1 MSARLS
7 EAQRARFT
15 AFVEARI
22 GLHFSPSGSG
32 ELEQRIARAASET
45 GFPSSVEFVEWLT
58 HSPLSKEQLET
69 LASHLTIGE
78 TYFWRDKETFRIF
91 QERVIPEL
99 VARRREEGRF
109 LRIWSAGCATGEEP
123 YSIAILLK
131 ETIADI
137 SDWNVTILATDIN
150 PQFIEKA
157 VRGVYGDWSFRDAPA
172 WLGEKYF
179 VAAEDGGLEIS
190 PSLRGM
196 VDFRM
201 LNLAEDSYPSL
212 FSNTNAMDL
221 VFCRNV
227 LMYFSPQIMG
237 RVVERLSRSLVA
249 GGWLIVS
256 PTEIPHVQG
265 APFSVVMLS
274 GVHLL
279 RKEDAPTAGSLAL
292 PVKEPERTPVAPL
305 DLPASRFEV
314 PAVDQ
319 RVLPAPT
326 LTLEERLERSADLH
340 RRGLYMDA
348 VESLRGILSIA
359 PENGDVLALL
369 ARSYANLGRLPLA
382 REWCEKAIRADRLNP
397 SRHFL
402 LATIMQ
408 EQGDPQGAQRSL
420 RQALYADPDFVLA
433 HFSLGNSM
441 LRLGRKRDGERHLQI
456 ALSLL
461 QEHEREETLPE
472 SDGTT
477 VGRLRETM
485 SGLLT
490 GSGGS

>member
-1 MSARLS
+1 M
-7 EAQRARFT
+7 ARFAT
-15 AFVEARI
+15 FVETRI
-22 GLHFSPSGSG
+22 GLRFSPSNRGQ
-32 ELEQRIARAASET
+32 LEQRIGSAASES
-45 GFPSSVEFVEWLT
+45 GFTDGDEFIEWIT
-58 HSPLSKEQLET
+58 SSPLSREQLEV
-69 LASHLTIGE
+69 LASHLTVGE
-78 TYFWRDKETFRIF
+78 TYFWRGKETFRVF

-99 VARRREEGRF
+99 VARRREEGKF

-137 SDWNVTILATDIN
+137 SEWNVTILATDIN

-157 VRGVYGDWSFRDAPA
+157 VRGVYRDWSFRDAPS
-172 WLGEKYF
+172 WLEEKYF
-179 VAAEDGGLEIS
+179 VAAEDGGFEIS

-201 LNLAEDSYPSL
+201 LNLAEDTYPSL

-227 LMYFSPQIMG
+227 LMYFSPQVLHE
-237 RVVERLSRSLVA
+237 VVRRLSRSLTA

-256 PTEIPHVQG
+256 PTEIPQVQG

-279 RKEDAPTAGSLAL
+279 RKEGAPEARSMAL
-292 PVKEPERTPVAPL
+292 PVEEPERSSGGRL
-305 DLPASRFEV
+305 DLPASRSEV
-314 PAVDQ
+314 PFVDQ
-319 RVLPAPT
+319 GVLPAPAFS
-326 LTLEERLERSADLH
+326 LEERLERAADLY
-340 RRGLYMDA
+340 RRGLYEEA
-348 VESLRGILSIA
+348 VEALRGLLCVA

-382 REWCEKAIRADRLNP
+382 REWCEKAIRADRLSP

-408 EQGDPQGAQRSL
+408 EQGDPHGAQRSL

-433 HFSLGNSM
+433 HFSLGHSM
-441 LRLGRKRDGERHLQI
+441 LRLGNKRDGERYLRI

-461 QEHEREETLPE
+461 QDREREETLPE

-477 VGRLRETM
+477 VGRLREM
-485 SGLLT
+485 ISSLLNGSSG
-490 GSGGS
+490 S

>member
-1 MSARLS
+1 M
-7 EAQRARFT
+7 ARFST
-15 AFVEARI
+15 FVETRI
-22 GLHFSPSGSG
+22 GLRFSPSNRGQ
-32 ELEQRIARAASET
+32 LEQRIGSAASES
-45 GFPSSVEFVEWLT
+45 GFNDRDEFIEWIT
-58 HSPLSKEQLET
+58 SSPLSREQLEV
-69 LASHLTIGE
+69 LASHLTVGE
-78 TYFWRDKETFRIF
+78 TYFWRDKETFRVF

-99 VARRREEGRF
+99 VARRREEGKF

-137 SDWNVTILATDIN
+137 SEWNVTILATDIN

-157 VRGVYGDWSFRDAPA
+157 VRGVYRDWSFRDAPS
-172 WLGEKYF
+172 WLEEKYF
-179 VAAEDGGLEIS
+179 VAAEDGGFEIS

-201 LNLAEDSYPSL
+201 LNLAEDTYPSL

-227 LMYFSPQIMG
+227 LMYFSPQVM
-237 RVVERLSRSLVA
+237 RKVVESLSRSLTA

-256 PTEIPHVQG
+256 PTEIPQVQG

-279 RKEDAPTAGSLAL
+279 RKEEAPQAQPMAL
-292 PVKEPERTPVAPL
+292 PVEEPERISAERL
-305 DLPASRFEV
+305 DSPASRSEV
-314 PAVDQ
+314 PCVDQ
-319 RVLPAPT
+319 GVFPAPAFC
-326 LTLEERLERSADLH
+326 LEERLERAADLYQ
-340 RRGLYMDA
+340 RGLYVEA
-348 VESLRGILSIA
+348 VEALRGLLCVA

-369 ARSYANLGRLPLA
+369 ARSYANLGRLSLA
-382 REWCEKAIRADRLNP
+382 REWCEKAIRTDRLRP

-402 LATIMQ
+402 LATIME
-408 EQGDPQGAQRSL
+408 EQGDPQGAQTSL
-420 RQALYADPDFVLA
+420 RQALYADQDFVLA
-433 HFSLGNSM
+433 HFSLGHLL
-441 LRLGRKRDGERHLQI
+441 LRLGKKRDGERHLRI

-477 VGRLRETM
+477 VGRLRGM
-485 SGLLT
+485 ICGLLNE
-490 GSGGS
+490 GGGL

>member
-7 EAQRARFT
+7 EGQIARFT
-15 AFVEARI
+15 AFVETRI
-22 GLHFSPSGSG
+22 GLQLSSSSST
-32 ELEQRIARAASET
+32 ELERKIAHAAWEN
-45 GFPSSVEFVEWLT
+45 GFPSGVEFVEWLT
-58 HSPLSKEQLET
+58 GSPQSREHLET

-78 TYFWRDKETFRIF
+78 TYFWRDKETFRVF

-99 VARRREEGRF
+99 VARRRGEGKF

-137 SDWNVTILATDIN
+137 SEWNVTILATDIN
-150 PQFIEKA
+150 PEFIKKA
-157 VRGVYGDWSFRDAPA
+157 ARGFYRDWSFRDAPS
-172 WLGEKYF
+172 WLREKYF
-179 VAAEDGGLEIS
+179 VAVEDGGFEIS

-201 LNLAEDSYPSL
+201 LNLAEDTYPSL

-227 LMYFSPQIMG
+227 LMYFSPQVM
-237 RVVERLSRSLVA
+237 RKVVERLSRSLTG

-265 APFSVVMLS
+265 GPFSVITLS

-279 RKEDAPTAGSLAL
+279 QKEEAPEAQRIAPL
-292 PVKEPERTPVAPL
+292 VEEPERISVEQLDSPAPR
-305 DLPASRFEV
+305 PEV
-314 PAVDQ
+314 PCLDQ
-319 RVLPAPT
+319 SVFPAPT
-326 LTLEERLERSADLH
+326 QSLEERLERAADLYE
-340 RRGLYMDA
+340 RGLYIEA
-348 VESLRGILSIA
+348 VEALHGLLRVA

-382 REWCEKAIRADRLNP
+382 REWCEKAIRADRLSP
-397 SRHFL
+397 SCHFL
-402 LATIMQ
+402 LATILE
-408 EQGDPQGAQRSL
+408 EQGDPQAAQQAL

-433 HFSLGNSM
+433 HFSLGHLM
-441 LRLGRKRDGERHLQI
+441 LRLGRKQEWERHLHN

-461 QEHEREETLPE
+461 QEHEQEETIPE

-477 VGRLRETM
+477 VGRLM
-485 SGLLT
+485 GMIN
-490 GSGGS
+490 GSLNVGGGS

>member
-1 MSARLS
+1 M
-7 EAQRARFT
+7 ARFST
-15 AFVEARI
+15 FVETRI
-22 GLHFSPSGSG
+22 GLRFSPSNCG
-32 ELEQRIARAASET
+32 ELEQRIAHAASEA

-58 HSPLSKEQLET
+58 RSPPSKDQLET
-69 LASHLTIGE
+69 LASHLTVGE
-78 TYFWRDKETFRIF
+78 TYFWRDKETFRVF

-99 VARRREEGRF
+99 VARRREEGKF

-137 SDWNVTILATDIN
+137 SEWNVTILATDIN
-150 PQFIEKA
+150 PQFIAKA
-157 VRGVYGDWSFRDAPA
+157 VRGVYRDWSFRDAPS
-172 WLGEKYF
+172 WLGGKYF
-179 VAAEDGGLEIS
+179 VAAEDGDFEIS

-196 VDFRM
+196 VDFRL
-201 LNLAEDSYPSL
+201 LNLAEDTYPSL

-227 LMYFSPQIMG
+227 LMYFSPQVLHE
-237 RVVERLSRSLVA
+237 VVRRLSRSLTA

-256 PTEIPHVQG
+256 PTEIPQVQG

-279 RKEDAPTAGSLAL
+279 RKEEAPQAQPMAL
-292 PVKEPERTPVAPL
+292 PVERL
-305 DLPASRFEV
+305 DLHASRSEV
-314 PAVDQ
+314 PFVDQ
-319 RVLPAPT
+319 SVFPAPAFC
-326 LTLEERLERSADLH
+326 LEERLERATDLYQ
-340 RRGLYMDA
+340 RGLYVEA
-348 VESLRGILSIA
+348 VEALRSILSIA

-402 LATIMQ
+402 LATIME
-408 EQGDPQGAQRSL
+408 EQGDPQGAQTSL
-420 RQALYADPDFVLA
+420 RQALYADQDFVLA
-433 HFSLGNSM
+433 HFSLGHSM
-441 LRLGRKRDGERHLQI
+441 LRLGNKRDGERHLRI

-461 QEHEREETLPE
+461 QGREREETIPE

-477 VGRLRETM
+477 VGRLRDM
-485 SGLLT
+485 ISGLLN

>member
-7 EAQRARFT
+7 EAQMTRFST
-15 AFVEARI
+15 FVETRI
-22 GLHFSPSGSG
+22 GLRFSPSNRG
-32 ELEQRIARAASET
+32 ELEQRIAHAASEA
-45 GFPSSVEFVEWLT
+45 GFLSSVEFVEWLT
-58 HSPLSKEQLET
+58 RSPLSKLQLET
-69 LASHLTIGE
+69 LASYLTVGE
-78 TYFWRDKETFRIF
+78 TYFWRDKEIFRVF

-99 VARRREEGRF
+99 VARRREEGKF

-137 SDWNVTILATDIN
+137 SEWNVTILATDIN

-157 VRGVYGDWSFRDAPA
+157 VRGIYRDWSFRDAPS

-179 VAAEDGGLEIS
+179 IAAEDGDFEIS
-190 PSLRGM
+190 ASLRGM

-201 LNLAEDSYPSL
+201 LNLAEDTYPSL

-227 LMYFSPQIMG
+227 LMYFSPQIM
-237 RVVERLSRSLVA
+237 RTVVERLSRSLIA

-256 PTEIPHVQG
+256 PTEIPQVQG

-279 RKEDAPTAGSLAL
+279 RKEEAPEIQSIAL
-292 PVKEPERTPVAPL
+292 PAEKPGRTSVERL
-305 DLPASRFEV
+305 DLPALRSEV
-314 PAVDQ
+314 PCVDQ
-319 RVLPAPT
+319 GVFPPPAHS
-326 LTLEERLERSADLH
+326 LEERLERAADLYQ
-340 RRGLYMDA
+340 RGLYVEA
-348 VESLRGILSIA
+348 VEALRGLLCVA

-382 REWCEKAIRADRLNP
+382 RERCEEAIRADLLSP

-402 LATIMQ
+402 LATIME
-408 EQGDPQGAQRSL
+408 EQGDQQGAQWSL
-420 RQALYADPDFVLA
+420 RQALYADQDFVLA
-433 HFSLGNSM
+433 HFSLGHSL
-441 LRLGRKRDGERHLQI
+441 LRLGKKQDGERHLRI

-461 QEHEREETLPE
+461 QEHEREETIPE

-477 VGRLRETM
+477 VGRLREM
-485 SGLLT
+485 ISGSLIE
-490 GSGGS
+490 GGGL

>member
-7 EAQRARFT
+7 EGQMARFST
-15 AFVEARI
+15 FVETRI
-22 GLHFSPSGSG
+22 GLRFSPSNRG
-32 ELEQRIARAASET
+32 ELEQRIARAALET

-58 HSPLSKEQLET
+58 LSPLSKDQLET
-69 LASHLTIGE
+69 LASHLTVGE
-78 TYFWRDKETFRIF
+78 TYFWRDKEIFRVF
-91 QERVIPEL
+91 QERVLPEL
-99 VARRREEGRF
+99 VARRREEGKF

-137 SDWNVTILATDIN
+137 SEWNVTILATDIN

-157 VRGVYGDWSFRDAPA
+157 VRGVYRDWSFRDAPS

-179 VAAEDGGLEIS
+179 VAAEDGGFEIS

-201 LNLAEDSYPSL
+201 LNLAEDTYPSL

-227 LMYFSPQIMG
+227 LMYFSPQIIS
-237 RVVERLSRSLVA
+237 RVVERMSRSLIV

-279 RKEDAPTAGSLAL
+279 RKEEALEAQTMAL
-292 PVKEPERTPVAPL
+292 PVERL
-305 DLPASRFEV
+305 DLPALRSEV
-314 PAVDQ
+314 PCVDQ
-319 RVLPAPT
+319 GVFPPPA
-326 LTLEERLERSADLH
+326 LSLEERLERAADLY
-340 RRGLYMDA
+340 RRGLYVEA
-348 VESLRGILSIA
+348 VEALRGLLCVA
-359 PENGDVLALL
+359 PKNGDVLALL

-382 REWCEKAIRADRLNP
+382 RERCEEAIRADRLSP

-402 LATIMQ
+402 LATIME
-408 EQGDPQGAQRSL
+408 EQGDQQGARWSL
-420 RQALYADPDFVLA
+420 RQALYADQDFVLA
-433 HFSLGNSM
+433 HFSLGHSL
-441 LRLGRKRDGERHLQI
+441 LRRGKKREGERHLRD

-461 QEHEREETLPE
+461 QGHEREETLPE

-477 VGRLRETM
+477 VGRLREM
-485 SGLLT
+485 INGSLNEGGGL
-490 GSGGS
+490 

>member
-1 MSARLS
+1 MSVRLS
-7 EAQRARFT
+7 EGQMARFT
-15 AFVEARI
+15 TFVETRI
-22 GLHFSPSGSG
+22 GLRFSPSNRGQ
-32 ELEQRIARAASET
+32 LEQSIAHAASET

-58 HSPLSKEQLET
+58 LSPLSKEQLET
-69 LASHLTIGE
+69 LASHLTVGE
-78 TYFWRDKETFRIF
+78 TYFWRDKEIFRVF

-99 VARRREEGRF
+99 VARRREEGKF

-137 SDWNVTILATDIN
+137 SEWNVTILATDIN

-157 VRGVYGDWSFRDAPA
+157 VRGVYRDWSFRDAPS

-179 VAAEDGGLEIS
+179 VAAEDGGFEIS

-201 LNLAEDSYPSL
+201 LNLAEDTYPSL

-227 LMYFSPQIMG
+227 LMYFSPQVM
-237 RVVERLSRSLVA
+237 RKVVERLSRSLTA

-256 PTEIPHVQG
+256 PTEIPQVQG
-265 APFSVVMLS
+265 APFGVVMLS

-279 RKEDAPTAGSLAL
+279 RKEEAPQAQSMA
-292 PVKEPERTPVAPL
+292 PSVERL
-305 DLPASRFEV
+305 DSPASRSEV
-314 PAVDQ
+314 PF
-319 RVLPAPT
+319 PAPAFC
-326 LTLEERLERSADLH
+326 LEERLERAADLY
-340 RRGLYMDA
+340 RRGLYVEA
-348 VESLRGILSIA
+348 VEALCGLLCVA

-382 REWCEKAIRADRLNP
+382 REWCEKAIRADRLSP

-408 EQGDPQGAQRSL
+408 EQGDPQGAQWSL

-433 HFSLGNSM
+433 HFSLGHSM
-441 LRLGRKRDGERHLQI
+441 LRLGKKRDGERHLRN

-461 QEHEREETLPE
+461 QEHEREETIPE

-477 VGRLRETM
+477 VGRLRDM
-485 SGLLT
+485 ISGLLN